1 MKNLLQ
7 KEEKKDEPE
16 QAVPC
21 DHKTASRCLLNL
33 MPVVSETVSGTL
45 LNGTFLPDICLEV
58 VHDRAFS
65 KLPFAKMA
73 LTVVLF
79 ADISGFTALTE
90 TYSLTGALGIEALT
104 RTLNHFFGHIIQHIF
119 SAGGDIFKFA
129 GDALFCIWKVDDD
142 TTLAE
147 TIQTVV
153 DCSLNIQKNY
163 GEWPTCI
170 GVTLR
175 VKIGIATGLLEYHFF
190 NDDFDSVHYSAS
202 GTVVEYVRNAE
213 MLCTAGDTI
222 LTTEAWRYLE
232 SKGIHTRYTYTALPE
247 DMVKVLCF
255 DPGVTE
261 EDRMAFT
268 SAFTGVRPALYALN
282 FEDAPLLKRFISP
295 VVVNIKTQE
304 ELIFLSEMRHVT
316 IVFVCMP
323 DFIDI
328 DLATLSALYR
338 IVSAALKETDGVLNK
353 VITFDKGCSF
363 LAVFGLPGYKG
374 KNETCNALMCC
385 NKLVHEVSAM
395 NIKVTAGITSGMTF
409 CGIIG
414 HPLRQEYT
422 VIGRKVNLA
431 ARLMSKYSDYLMV
444 CDEDTYQRSVLLM
457 GPNNFK
463 ELEWRKLKG
472 IEHMGRVFQ
481 VKITTEEEVMDEI
494 AEFPDVMMGMI
505 HEREV
510 ADNFLTDFLT
520 KRRMPKHMLLLR
532 GETGCGKSHLLAV
545 TVKLAIKKGF
555 KTGTCHASVRT
566 MRNPF
571 SSVCFLLS
579 RLLYSYGLNPEQ
591 ENNTILDDI
600 LGSDSST
607 PLVINK
613 GIIRLKNAPTLKLA
627 TAGSLADVSWQNKS
641 LAQAKDHFIAVAE
654 WLCGRAPCVLAV
666 DDANYM
672 DTLSWELLDKF
683 GQLTSQYPCVV
694 AITSIPHSE
703 RVQQPLQI
711 QKIMAKSVLI
721 VEIQP
726 LNKEYIPDFCFQRLQ
741 VKGIHNQILRLL
753 KEYTKGNPAAMVEI
767 LQVLK
772 QKGLIHSIN
781 STTVADARLKREFTL
796 AKEDEHE
803 LREHRPGEGFM
814 ICDVVGEGLKDD
826 VQVPDS
832 LQALTV
838 VRMEMLNEQEI
849 VLLKKASVCGKAF
862 EVSLLKLL
870 SPTITTAEINGA
882 IKKLVEQHFV
892 TCSANTTTSFVYL
905 LEGKV
910 PDSPECPQCG
920 QVGSLMRFHS
930 AAVHKTIYGTLT
942 YDSKAEIHQDI
953 ATCLEENALQCR
965 FCKEY
970 LSVEVY
976 SSATDEFLMQSPPD
990 KADLRVCKCHK
1001 TKANAYGQIGNHYYM
1016 SGMRGRALEA
1026 FLSAAQCSL
1035 EVDDVKKAEEYLE
1048 SSENV
1053 FKASS
1058 WENVDERYLKLKRI
1072 AISRMRATIQLYYGN
1087 VDASLQ
1093 EIKLAF
1099 QWLGRNIPKDYRKNA
1114 SNYAL
1119 RVVQCCRVDE
1129 IEEEEFCLQTA
1140 ARVFLNRRDP
1150 RVALDVSSHFWE
1162 LVTCRNAPLYKK
1174 MPAISLVI
1182 ESSHYVHIAYKKQKK
1197 LEDTAIKDC
1206 IHSLEVDKH
1215 PRVSD
1220 LVAVLNTLIKI
1231 VEVRFLRTEI
1241 TSAVDVGYEAFRI
1254 ALGVHYTSM
1263 LLKILPYLA
1272 QTLLYSKN
1280 HSKCREV
1287 LSHLRHVAEVAE
1299 DTVGMAL
1306 YYGGLAEL
1314 LVHQFG
1320 IDVPA
1325 LDNVQELYKTCL
1337 EFAISQ
1343 CSKAPY
1349 THNNEIEF
1357 YLTAAMA
1364 MWTSSCGLDQSCKEW
1379 LRRAKELKRSFHWRS
1394 SYWGRRAQRHLSEI
1408 KWK

>member
-1 MKNLLQ
+1 MRQ
-7 KEEKKDEPE
+7 P
-16 QAVPC
+16 
-21 DHKTASRCLLNL
+21 SFFR
-33 MPVVSETVSGTL
+33 
-45 LNGTFLPDICLEV
+45 
-58 VHDRAFS
+58 
-65 KLPFAKMA
+65 
-73 LTVVLF
+73 
-79 ADISGFTALTE
+79 
-90 TYSLTGALGIEALT
+90 GA
-104 RTLNHFFGHIIQHIF
+104 Q
-119 SAGGDIFKFA
+119 
-129 GDALFCIWKVDDD
+129 
-142 TTLAE
+142 
-147 TIQTVV
+147 
-153 DCSLNIQKNY
+153 
-163 GEWPTCI
+163 
-170 GVTLR
+170 
-175 VKIGIATGLLEYHFF
+175 
-190 NDDFDSVHYSAS
+190 
-202 GTVVEYVRNAE
+202 
-213 MLCTAGDTI
+213 
-222 LTTEAWRYLE
+222 
-232 SKGIHTRYTYTALPE
+232 
-247 DMVKVLCF
+247 
-255 DPGVTE
+255 
-261 EDRMAFT
+261 
-268 SAFTGVRPALYALN
+268 
-282 FEDAPLLKRFISP
+282 
-295 VVVNIKTQE
+295 
-304 ELIFLSEMRHVT
+304 
-316 IVFVCMP
+316 
-323 DFIDI
+323 
-328 DLATLSALYR
+328 
-338 IVSAALKETDGVLNK
+338 
-353 VITFDKGCSF
+353 
-363 LAVFGLPGYKG
+363 
-374 KNETCNALMCC
+374 
-385 NKLVHEVSAM
+385 
-395 NIKVTAGITSGMTF
+395 
-409 CGIIG
+409 
-414 HPLRQEYT
+414 
-422 VIGRKVNLA
+422 
-431 ARLMSKYSDYLMV
+431 
-444 CDEDTYQRSVLLM
+444 
-457 GPNNFK
+457 
-463 ELEWRKLKG
+463 
-472 IEHMGRVFQ
+472 
-481 VKITTEEEVMDEI
+481 
-494 AEFPDVMMGMI
+494 
-505 HEREV
+505 
-510 ADNFLTDFLT
+510 
-520 KRRMPKHMLLLR
+520 
-532 GETGCGKSHLLAV
+532 
-545 TVKLAIKKGF
+545 
-555 KTGTCHASVRT
+555 
-566 MRNPF
+566 
-571 SSVCFLLS
+571 
-579 RLLYSYGLNPEQ
+579 
-591 ENNTILDDI
+591 
-600 LGSDSST
+600 
-607 PLVINK
+607 
-613 GIIRLKNAPTLKLA
+613 
-627 TAGSLADVSWQNKS
+627 
-641 LAQAKDHFIAVAE
+641 
-654 WLCGRAPCVLAV
+654 LCGRAPCVLAV

-694 AITSIPHSE
+694 AMTSIPHSE

-711 QKIMAKSVLI
+711 QKIMAKAVLI

-726 LNKEYIPDFCFQRLQ
+726 LSKEYIPDFCFQRLQ
-741 VKGIHNQILRLL
+741 IKGIHNQILRLL

-772 QKGLIHSIN
+772 QKGLIHNIN
-781 STTVADARLKREFTL
+781 STTVVEARLKREFTL

-803 LREHRPGEGFM
+803 LREHRPGEGYLSQLVQLIGAIIFTQM

-870 SPTITTAEINGA
+870 SPTITTAEITGA

-910 PDSPECPQCG
+910 QDSPECPQCG

-1364 MWTSSCGLDQSCKEW
+1364 MWY
-1379 LRRAKELKRSFHWRS
+1379 A
-1394 SYWGRRAQRHLSEI
+1394 LSAASTEYLSNRDSLMTLPC
-1408 KWK
+1408 